1 MYIDT
6 YIWACIYVYVC
17 ELSPPLY
24 GEVRYT
30 RRYVGYKKE
39 ENKTTSIYSQQNNK
53 YIQPVLL
60 KNPLVHGVLHMLLLD
75 TGNPLLG
82 LDTGVRGTDV
92 FLLEEP
98 LHDPLLLRSVPGTL
112 SCRLLRSVQRLL
124 RSVQGKCSWPASSV
138 PSRFERHPVLGD
150 LPVAAVSLFAQ
161 RQDFLREVCISNPAR
176 EYLISLLCLGRAT
189 PRWLA
194 HITF

>member
-1 MYIDT
+1 M
-6 YIWACIYVYVC
+6 CVSC
-17 ELSPPLY
+17 RPLCT
-24 GEVRYT
+24 GRCGT
-30 RRYVGYKKE
+30 RVHRLQKRKKQK
-39 ENKTTSIYSQQNNK
+39 NM

-98 LHDPLLLRSVPGTL
+98 LHDPLLLRSVQGTL

-150 LPVAAVSLFAQ
+150 LPVAAVSA
-161 RQDFLREVCISNPAR
+161 RNTFLPVDVV
-176 EYLISLLCLGRAT
+176 G
-189 PRWLA
+189 
-194 HITF
+194 HV